1 MFAETLP
8 APALAHG
15 ARLKL
20 DNRLIALL
28 TKHYCP
34 WHIPGHTTTPI
45 KV

>member
-20 DNRLIALL
+20 DHRLIALL

-34 WHIPGHTTTPI
+34 WHIPGHTTIPI